1 MERTGSKL
9 TKMPDAE
16 LIGLALKKHEGAYLK
31 LYERYKTGVT
41 KHLSEILK
49 RQDDVEDICIESF
62 EKAFRKLELYD
73 PQYQFSTWLYTI
85 ATNTARD
92 HLNKSKR
99 IKNNIPTKSIDMED
113 ESEFQQ
119 IERVPADIKNPEED
133 IIDQQEY
140 DKFINNIEKLKDEY
154 REIAKLRL
162 IDNLAYQEIAERLEM
177 PLNTVK
183 TRISRARALLTKMMD
198 LSDELL

>member
-1 MERTGSKL
+1 MVRTGSKL

-16 LIGLALKKHEGAYLK
+16 LIRLALEKHEGAYLK
-31 LYERYKTGVT
+31 LYERYKIGVMR
-41 KHLSEILK
+41 HLSEILK
-49 RQDDVEDICIESF
+49 RQDDIEDICIESF
-62 EKAFRKLELYD
+62 EKAFRKLDLYD

-99 IKNNIPTKSIDMED
+99 IKNNILTKSIDLED

-119 IERVPADIKNPEED
+119 IEMVPADIKNPEED

-140 DKFINNIEKLKDEY
+140 DKFMANIEKLKDEY
-154 REIAKLRL
+154 RIIAKMRI
-162 IDNLAYQEIAERLEM
+162 IDNMAYQEIAEELNM

-183 TRISRARALLTKMMD
+183 TRISRARAQLTRMMD